1 MRLSRM
7 TLSIALLVA
16 AVASPR
22 HVAADATSRPAVPA
36 DPSTPR
42 GALKALATAM
52 TAGDADAIQRLL
64 LANTPT
70 EQRMVGLMSDMAVS
84 IAQLN
89 KAMIGRFGRKP
100 AAAVLGGDPDETMA
114 RSLADLDAATE
125 RIDGDTATVGTVS
138 QSFTLKKT
146 ANGEWRIAVS
156 EMSKDT
162 TSAQVE
168 EKATVLSGQM
178 KAMHEITTGIAAG
191 KYATAAD
198 AASALH
204 AKMGGGGATAPTT
217 APNQ

>member
-1 MRLSRM
+1 MRLAIA
-7 TLSIALLVA
+7 TLAIAFTFTVIAPVRL
-16 AVASPR
+16 R
-22 HVAADATSRPAVPA
+22 ADATSRPAVPA

-52 TAGDADAIQRLL
+52 TAGDADTIKRLL
-64 LANTPT
+64 LAGTPT
-70 EQRMVGLMSDMAVS
+70 EQRMVSLMSDMAVS

-100 AAAVLGGDPDETMA
+100 ASAVLGGDPDETLA

-138 QSFTLKKT
+138 QSFMLKKA

-178 KAMHEITTGIAAG
+178 KAMHEITTGIADG

-204 AKMGGGGATAPTT
+204 AKMGGGATAPTT

>member
-1 MRLSRM
+1 MRLSLVS
-7 TLSIALLVA
+7 LSIALLFA
-16 AVASPR
+16 AANP
-22 HVAADATSRPAVPA
+22 HHAAGDATSRPAVPA

-52 TAGDADAIQRLL
+52 TAGDAETIQRLL
-64 LANTPT
+64 QANTPT
-70 EQRMVGLMSDMAVS
+70 EQRMVSLMSDMAVS

-100 AAAVLGGDPDETMA
+100 ASAVLGGDPDETLA
-114 RSLADLDAATE
+114 RSLSDLDAASE

-178 KAMHEITTGIAAG
+178 KAMHEITTGIADG

-204 AKMGGGGATAPTT
+204 AKMGGGGATTPTT